1 MFASVSVF
9 MHLFRNVE
17 YVPTFRINTT
27 DGLIKLLRDTFKTY
41 TAEFTFQFQRNKQK
55 VEMCVRWGATLGS
68 SNTTTQ
74 PTRQTSIITNALL
87 TWHLCLCL
95 PGHSD
100 MNRNKCISYHENAY
114 RVGCST

>member
-9 MHLFRNVE
+9 MQLFRNVE

-41 TAEFTFQFQRNKQK
+41 TAEFTFQIHRNKQK
-55 VEMCVRWGATLGS
+55 VEMCVRWGARLGS

-74 PTRQTSIITNALL
+74 PTKQTSLISNAFL
-87 TWHLCLCL
+87 TWHLCLGL
-95 PGHSD
+95 TGH
-100 MNRNKCISYHENAY
+100 IQ
-114 RVGCST
+114 